1 MSAPIVISEHGDIT
15 ILDTIEAAERYLEAP
30 DVENSEYEI
39 FDSLGNVLCPRI
51 EMVPAKRLF
60 GLFGGSS
67 KVVRIS
73 ASSTGAC
80 DKEGLRAMLVHFLRR
95 SGSEFDTSEALPLS
109 ELIAK
114 ARQSR

>member
-1 MSAPIVISEHGDIT
+1 MNAPIVISEHGDIT
-15 ILDTIEAAERYLEAP
+15 ILDTIEAAERYLETP

-39 FDSLGNVLCPRI
+39 FDSSGNVLSPRI
-51 EMVPAKRLF
+51 EIARGKRLF

-73 ASSTGAC
+73 ASSTGIC
-80 DKEGLRAMLVHFLRR
+80 DKERLRAILIHFIRR

-109 ELIAK
+109 DLITK